1 MHNKDMYDIL
11 TDGLE
16 RISSAATYLG
26 VSRSYVYKL
35 IANGDLPSVKIGH
48 NRRVPIR
55 AVRDLALTNLVQVDF
70 DKSIL
75 DQ

>member
-1 MHNKDMYDIL
+1 MSTEDMYDIL
-11 TDGLE
+11 IDGLE
-16 RISSAATYLG
+16 KISSAAAYLG
-26 VSRSYVYKL
+26 VSRSYIYKL
-35 IANGDLPSVKIGH
+35 IATGDLPSVKIGH

-70 DKSIL
+70 DKSIR